1 MVDDHVNESEGGVMM
16 AGKKNILGGA
26 SAFTVNDNIL
36 GLTTIEARR
45 DLSVLTL
52 TLVATTRGFT
62 LAGGGATSSSDA
74 FVVC

>member
-1 MVDDHVNESEGGVMM
+1 MMVR
-16 AGKKNILGGA
+16 KKNILGGA

-36 GLTTIEARR
+36 RLTTIETCG

-52 TLVATTRGFT
+52 TLVTTTRSFT
-62 LAGGGATSSSDA
+62 LAGGRTTASSDA